1 MVITKSFGSLKF
13 WQQLL
18 LVTGI
23 SVTICVLVAES
34 MGIKTVPWRI
44 GSEGF
49 ASQPIDDSLLVNT
62 PSLTLY
68 YATWCPMSNDVLLEW
83 EKVTQFY
90 LGTNMKISA
99 VDCDAYPEVMKA
111 ANVSS
116 FPTIVFTKNGIATE
130 YRGVRTAAAIARF
143 VELS

>member
-1 MVITKSFGSLKF
+1 MAITKLFGSLNF

-18 LVTGI
+18 LVT
-23 SVTICVLVAES
+23 CVSLVVCLLAAAS
-34 MGIKTVPWRI
+34 MGIKTVPWKQNP
-44 GSEGF
+44 EGF
-49 ASQPIDDSLLVNT
+49 ATNVPDGTLVDT

-99 VDCDAYPEVMKA
+99 VDCDAHPEVMKA

-116 FPTIVFTKNGIATE
+116 FPTIVFTKNGVATE
-130 YRGVRTAAAIARF
+130 YPGVRTAAAIARF